1 MSKTEQQL
9 RQIDEVAVEILDV
22 STRQDA
28 KEKAG
33 SRRDA
38 YGKALEEVREIAGR
52 DAADDLREWIEEQ
65 IRTEGKYPSS
75 RAVRKRGAEICRSMD
90 HSIPDDSW
98 LGA

>member
-9 RQIDEVAVEILDV
+9 REIDAIAVEVLDV

-33 SRRDA
+33 SRREA
-38 YGKALEEVREIAGR
+38 YGKALDEVRDVAGR
-52 DAADDLREWIEEQ
+52 SAAGELLEWVQEQ
-65 IRTEGKYPSS
+65 IRTEETFPTS
-75 RAVRKRGAEICRSMD
+75 REVRKQGAKICRSMD